1 MKRCENG
8 TRKNKKTG
16 DCEKTIVG
24 KTIVGK
30 TIGRKRC
37 QNGTR
42 KNKKTGECDD
52 KLPRIKQVT
61 SPVKQVIIMNKIDSK
76 LRIMYAERQTVSDE
90 TFAYWRER
98 NSFLKKSKDSLFISK
113 IKTMKLTKGI
123 TEGYIRV
130 SGNKNIENESYIA
143 CGGNM
148 TSVAQ
153 LILSEILEE
162 LTKLYRRGELV
173 PEKNE
178 KLKFK
183 I

>member
-16 DCEKTIVG
+16 DCEKT
-24 KTIVGK
+24 TGK
-30 TIGRKRC
+30 TIGKKRC

-52 KLPRIKQVT
+52 KVPRIKQVT
-61 SPVKQVIIMNKIDSK
+61 SPVKQIMNKTDSK
-76 LRIMYAERQTVSDE
+76 LRVMYAERQTVSDE
-90 TFAYWRER
+90 TFAYWRKR
-98 NSFLKKSKDSLFISK
+98 HSFLKKSKDSLFISK
-113 IKTMKLTKGI
+113 IKTMKLTKDI

-148 TSVAQ
+148 TGVAQ
-153 LILSEILEE
+153 LILSEILNE

-173 PEKNE
+173 PEKDE